1 MKINTALI
9 LCAGFGKRLNP
20 LTLEIPK
27 PLLKLKNVTMLETCV
42 NTIIKLGINKIFIN
56 TFYLGKQIS
65 AFIKEKNFSAD
76 IQVLDDGKEILKT
89 GGGILNLMQ
98 QSIDSDYLVFNP
110 DTFWSE
116 KYIDEIYKMQNFYFS
131 KKLDNILLTAN
142 KVLSFDKNLKG
153 DFELKNNLLKKSINK
168 NFIYIG
174 CQILS
179 RDLFKDYKIKNFPI
193 SKIWENLLKIDR
205 LNGFESLNKFYH
217 LTNLETFRKLED
229 F

>member
-76 IQVLDDGKEILKT
+76 IQVLDDGKEILNT

>member
-9 LCAGFGKRLNP
+9 LCAGFGKRLDP
-20 LTLEIPK
+20 LTLKIPK

-42 NTIIKLGINKIFIN
+42 NTIIKLGINKILIN
-56 TFYLGKQIS
+56 TFYLGRQIS

-76 IQVLDDGKEILKT
+76 IQVLDDGKEILNT

-98 QSIDSDYLVFNP
+98 QSIDNDYLVFNP

-153 DFELKNNLLKKSINK
+153 DFELEDNLLKKSINK

-179 RDLFKDYKIKNFPI
+179 RDLFKDYKVKNFPI
-193 SKIWENLLKIDR
+193 SKIWENLLKIDG

-217 LTNLETFRKLED
+217 LTNLKTFRKLED

>member
-9 LCAGFGKRLNP
+9 LCAGFGKRLDP

-27 PLLKLKNVTMLETCV
+27 PLLKLKNVTMLETCI
-42 NTIIKLGINKIFIN
+42 NTIIKLEIKKIYIN

-76 IQVLDDGKEILKT
+76 IKVLDDGKEILNT

-98 QSIDSDYLVFNP
+98 QSIDNDYLVFNP
-110 DTFWSE
+110 DTIWSE
-116 KYIDEIYKMQNFYFS
+116 KYIDEIGKMQNFYFS
-131 KKLDNILLTAN
+131 KKLNNILLTTN
-142 KVLSFDKNLKG
+142 KALSFDKNLKG
-153 DFELKNNLLKKSINK
+153 DFRLKNNLLKKSINK

-179 RDLFKDYKIKNFPI
+179 RDLFKDYKVKNFPI
-193 SKIWENLLKIDR
+193 SKIWENLLKIDG

-217 LTNLETFRKLED
+217 LTNLKTFRKLED

>member
-9 LCAGFGKRLNP
+9 LCAGFGKRLDP

-27 PLLKLKNVTMLETCV
+27 PLLKLKNVTMLETCI
-42 NTIIKLGINKIFIN
+42 NTVIKLGIKKIYIN

-76 IQVLDDGKEILKT
+76 IQVLSDGKEILNT

-98 QSIDSDYLVFNP
+98 QSIDNDYLVFNP
-110 DTFWSE
+110 DTVWSE
-116 KYIDEIYKMQNFYFS
+116 KYIDEIGKMQNFYFS
-131 KKLDNILLTAN
+131 KKLNNILLTTN
-142 KVLSFDKNLKG
+142 KALSFDKNLKA

-179 RDLFKDYKIKNFPI
+179 KDLFKDYKVKSFPI
-193 SKIWENLLKIDR
+193 SKIWENLLEIDG

>member
-9 LCAGFGKRLNP
+9 LCAGFGKRLDP

-42 NTIIKLGINKIFIN
+42 NTIIKLGINKILIN
-56 TFYLGKQIS
+56 TFYLGRQIS

-76 IQVLDDGKEILKT
+76 IQVLDDGKEILNT

-98 QSIDSDYLVFNP
+98 QSIDNDYLVFNP

-179 RDLFKDYKIKNFPI
+179 RDLFKNYKIKNFPI

-217 LTNLETFRKLED
+217 LANLETFRKLKD

>member
-9 LCAGFGKRLNP
+9 LCAGFGKRLDP

-76 IQVLDDGKEILKT
+76 IQVIDDGKEILNT

-98 QSIDSDYLVFNP
+98 QSMDNDYLVFNP
-110 DTFWSE
+110 DTVWSE
-116 KYIDEIYKMQNFYFS
+116 KYIDEIGKMQNFYFS
-131 KKLDNILLTAN
+131 QKLNNILLTTN
-142 KVLSFDKNLKG
+142 KALSFDKNLKG
-153 DFELKNNLLKKSINK
+153 DFRLRNNLLKKSINK

-217 LTNLETFRKLED
+217 LTNLETFRKLKD

>member
-9 LCAGFGKRLNP
+9 LCAGFGKRLDP
-20 LTLEIPK
+20 LTLKIPK
-27 PLLKLKNVTMLETCV
+27 PLLKLKNVTMLETCI
-42 NTIIKLGINKIFIN
+42 NTIIKLGIKKIYIN

-76 IQVLDDGKEILKT
+76 IQVLDDGKEILNT

-98 QSIDSDYLVFNP
+98 QSINNDYLVFNP
-110 DTFWSE
+110 DTVWSE
-116 KYIDEIYKMQNFYFS
+116 KYIDEISKMQNFYFL
-131 KKLDNILLTAN
+131 KKLDNILLTTN
-142 KVLSFDKNLKG
+142 KALSFDKSLKG

-174 CQILS
+174 CQILR
-179 RDLFKDYKIKNFPI
+179 RDLFKDYKVKNFPI

-205 LNGFESLNKFYH
+205 LNGFESLNNFYH
-217 LTNLETFRKLED
+217 LTNLEIFRKLED
-229 F
+229 S